1 MSAYFYFIEPVSPFN
16 KMKSAEHPNGFTAK
30 NLMIWPLKILWKN
43 HLKSPKTSLSRGSPV
58 ISRQYN
64 LLQSNDG
71 MVNCGSDLELPRFNH
86 YLPDGMI
93 LGV

>member
-1 MSAYFYFIEPVSPFN
+1 
-16 KMKSAEHPNGFTAK
+16 MKSAEHPNGFTAN

-43 HLKSPKTSLSRGSPV
+43 HLKSPKTSLFRGNPV

-64 LLQSNDG
+64 LLQSNDR
-71 MVNCGSDLELPRFNH
+71 MVNRGSDLELPKFNP
-86 YLPDGMI
+86 YLPDEMI